1 MEMDEEE
8 MQLVEEGM
16 QASMMKYDLNRRKSV
31 RNFKVIEDVGTEDP
45 IEAPA
50 SQTATMTD
58 LEVLVTKV
66 CYTFDFAE
74 IVFPMNPS
82 VCSVTCC
89 SNSEP
94 MQKLWCKY
102 QGSLFGF
109 AKKQTRKHLLVCT
122 PRRQGSLSTISYL
135 GAFFNARCLI
145 TCSWCTGVSVQVF
158 YFKGGR
164 ARIYSLETPYR

>member
-1 MEMDEEE
+1 

-16 QASMMKYDLNRRKSV
+16 RASMMKYDLNRRKSV
-31 RNFKVIEDVGTEDP
+31 RSFKVIEDVGTEDP

-50 SQTATMTD
+50 SQTSTMID

-74 IVFPMNPS
+74 IVFSMNPS
-82 VCSVTCC
+82 VCLVTCC

-102 QGSLFGF
+102 
-109 AKKQTRKHLLVCT
+109 
-122 PRRQGSLSTISYL
+122 
-135 GAFFNARCLI
+135 
-145 TCSWCTGVSVQVF
+145 
-158 YFKGGR
+158 
-164 ARIYSLETPYR
+164 